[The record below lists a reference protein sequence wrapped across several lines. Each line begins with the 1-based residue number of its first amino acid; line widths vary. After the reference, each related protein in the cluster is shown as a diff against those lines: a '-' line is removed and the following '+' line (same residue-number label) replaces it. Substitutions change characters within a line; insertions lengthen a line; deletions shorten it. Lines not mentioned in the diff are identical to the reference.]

1 MYFHPTS
8 LLLGVD
14 MQQINLL
21 LTSLPDGVL
30 LGFVYGVAAMGLSL
44 IWGVMNVIN
53 LSHGALIALGMF
65 GTFILFIQ
73 NGINPYIGL
82 FVIAAM
88 GLLLGVLIY
97 IVVVHRV
104 IDAPH
109 LSSLLATFSVNM
121 IIIGIGTAYFTTSP
135 YNVDFN
141 MGSFQLGSTVILG
154 TRLIAGIF
162 AILFGGG
169 LYLFLFR
176 TRPGKF
182 VRAVTNNRDAAEL
195 MGVPSTRILA
205 LSFGLGAMLAAV
217 SGALIATFFPFNIL
231 SGDGYQLKSF
241 VICVLGGLGNPIGA
255 LVGGL
260 ILGVLEGI
268 IPAYLNSSWV
278 PVIEFGLFVLI
289 ILVRPSGL
297 FGAKR

>member
-1 MYFHPTS
+1 
-8 LLLGVD
+8 

-21 LTSLPDGVL
+21 LTSLPDGIL
-30 LGFVYGVAAMGLSL
+30 LGFVYGIAAMGLSL

-82 FVIAAM
+82 FIIAAL

-97 IVVVHRV
+97 IVAVHRV

-154 TRLIAGIF
+154 TRLIAGLF

-182 VRAVTNNRDAAEL
+182 VRAVTNNRSAAEL

-205 LSFGLGAMLAAV
+205 LSFGLGAMLAAI